1 MTSSIV
7 TYGAKNGV
15 VSHIINEGATYA
27 VKMTISEYKKPSTC
41 PNSQDITKIV
51 QKYFKA
57 PKGKVF
63 FSILEGT
70 RVKEMYFTCIK
81 NCSKY

>member
-7 TYGAKNGV
+7 TYGAKKGV
-15 VSHIINEGATYA
+15 LGSHIINQGATYV

-57 PKGKVF
+57 PKGKVVVHF
-63 FSILEGT
+63 NF
-70 RVKEMYFTCIK
+70 RRK
-81 NCSKY
+81 